1 MFSLCSYVR
10 VVLLLTLAVQWFL
23 ELWNVAHAVLGL
35 TAIIFI
41 QRALQKSLIP
51 SFLLRELKHE
61 ETNSAWWLGKWYGRG
76 LGSSAFSQ
84 RAREFVVKIVGMW
97 LGHLLLIVVG
107 G

>member
-1 MFSLCSYVR
+1 M
-10 VVLLLTLAVQWFL
+10 
-23 ELWNVAHAVLGL
+23 VLGVI
-35 TAIIFI
+35 AIILI
-41 QRALQKSLIP
+41 QPAIQKSLILV
-51 SFLLRELKHE
+51 FLSSELKHE
-61 ETNSAWWLGKWYGRG
+61 ETNPAWWSGKWYGRG